1 MLTRLELIGRRKYR
15 LRGPHHVAT
24 DLMERFQFV
33 LIFFIHTNI
42 SIIRIIKTE
51 SNNDLK
57 KKHHKEI

>member
-51 SNNDLK
+51 SNND
-57 KKHHKEI
+57 